1 MKIEDIVKDKIPLLD
16 DVIYFVPPGINTLDD
31 YKKEMQYQNAVS
43 SQKTID
49 VKAEEEKLLPPVQF
63 EEETFVPDENFDT
76 PPDMSDFVST
86 ENFIPEE
93 DDFNSNNSEDDKK
106 ASSTDETDRL
116 ISCINLSMNDEL
128 EEIIIANDEVETF
141 EVKNSKDEDNKDEE
155 ENSLS
160 NVIGASID
168 IDVAS
173 IIYGNDTLKFVP
185 EEMAF
190 NDEENKRYSVIDEKL
205 DFVNKT
211 NELSKEDE
219 DDISEM
225 LAKINTI
232 HDLNEM
238 DEEDDL
244 MGMLGK
250 ITLKD
255 IEDDI

>member
-1 MKIEDIVKDKIPLLD
+1 MNIEDIVKDKIPLLD
-16 DVIYFVPPGINTLDD
+16 DVVYFVPPGINTLDD
-31 YKKEMQYQNAVS
+31 YKKEIQYQNAVS

-49 VKAEEEKLLPPVQF
+49 IKAEEEKFLPPVQF
-63 EEETFVPDENFDT
+63 EEEIFIPDENIDT

-93 DDFNSNNSEDDKK
+93 DDFSSNNSEDDKK
-106 ASSTDETDRL
+106 TSSTHENDRL

-128 EEIIIANDEVETF
+128 EEIIVTNDEIETF
-141 EVKNSKDEDNKDEE
+141 EVKNSEHKENTNEE

-185 EEMAF
+185 EEIGF
-190 NDEENKRYSVIDEKL
+190 NNEEDKKYSVIEEKL

-211 NELSKEDE
+211 NKLSKEDE

-232 HDLNEM
+232 HDLNEI